1 MYYNSSADIAINAVI
16 PDNVLYESIES
27 GEGEYWMNRSSSSS
41 WTSAGLPIYIVGTIN
56 ANNELILDNS
66 TTTAFLTNAL
76 PTTEDGKI
84 YVHVGYSDNEDDL
97 WRLSVT
103 HPIFEFK
110 AGAIRRYT
118 PALIPSEV
126 LDAIKTVDGA
136 SSGLDADRLD
146 GYEASTGT
154 SPYTAAIR
162 DGSGNLPGNIST
174 ATTLQTARTIN
185 GVSFNGSANITVE
198 PYIEDDEGTDATRLL
213 IFTDNT
219 TAGFKRLNEDSGLT
233 YNPLNNLLRS
243 NSINASNFYVGT
255 ATTGAYITSPFTLGN
270 LGLNAGSTAYNVYI
284 GAGATNYAQFS
295 NTLITHYSRLY
306 SAPGTSQTA
315 STPNFESRAQGSGNG
330 VVQYHMS
337 FTNSTGSVNGRIT
350 TNNFGTTYA
359 TTSDYRVKEDLQ
371 EMEDA
376 TSRLLQLKPINF
388 KWVGS
393 EDRTD
398 GFLAH
403 EVKEIVHDAVVG
415 EKDAT
420 ETVVE
425 IVVDEEGNE
434 TEVTKVVDSLQALD
448 QAKLVPLLVKTIQEL
463 EARIRVLEA
472 K

>member
-1 MYYNSSADIAINAVI
+1 VTATGGNSTNWNTAYGWGDHASADYAPASHNHQS
-16 PDNVLYESIES
+16 L
-27 GEGEYWMNRSSSSS
+27 GGFGGLTEY
-41 WTSAGLPIYIVGTIN
+41 T
-56 ANNELILDNS
+56 ILDGPGNG
-66 TTTAFLTNAL
+66 
-76 PTTEDGKI
+76 PVWK
-84 YVHVGYSDNEDDL
+84 VR
-97 WRLSVT
+97 W
-103 HPIFEFK
+103 
-110 AGAIRRYT
+110 
-118 PALIPSEV
+118 
-126 LDAIKTVDGA
+126 DGA
-136 SSGLDADRLD
+136 TANRYWDLGFKDGYGTFYSGLKNYNNTTLTWITNTIWHAGNDGSGSTLDADLLD

-185 GVSFNGSANITVE
+185 GVSFNGSADITVE

-213 IFTDNT
+213 VFTDNT

-243 NSINASNFYVGT
+243 NSMNAFNFYVGT
-255 ATTGAYITSPFTLGN
+255 SSSGAAHITAPYTQGN
-270 LGLNAGSTAYNVYI
+270 LGLNAGSTGYDVTI
-284 GAGATNYAQFS
+284 GTGTTTFARFNNNA
-295 NTLITHYSRLY
+295 ITFYKRLL
-306 SAPGTSQTA
+306 SAPGTSETA

-330 VVQYHMS
+330 VAQYHMS
-337 FTNSTGSVNGRIT
+337 FTNSTGAVNGRIT

-425 IVVDEEGNE
+425 IVVDEEGNK

-448 QAKLVPLLVKTIQEL
+448 QAKLIPLLVKTIQEL
-463 EARIRVLEA
+463 EARIKLLES